1 MWRGGARNAPGA
13 ARVRGLLA
21 LSGCIAASTAAAGCG
36 VTNVHENLANGKQQ
50 FVTNCGSCHTLAR
63 AGTKGV
69 TGPNLDFAFAQA
81 RRDGEK
87 SSTFAGMV
95 RDQIRNPSRIPQHDP
110 QTGKALPMMPPN
122 LVKGQDVID
131 VAAYVGMAAG
141 AGGKDTGRLATIGAA
156 QAQGT
161 AKASNGTLDIPA
173 NPNGS
178 LAYKYADAQAP
189 PGKLTI
195 ESKNDAS
202 IGHDI
207 AIEGNGVNA
216 KGPVVQ
222 NGGTSKFQ
230 VTLKPGTY
238 TFYCTVPG
246 HRQGGMQGKLVVK

>member
-1 MWRGGARNAPGA
+1 MRRGGARNAPGT

-36 VTNVHENLANGKQQ
+36 VTNVHENVVNGKQQ
-50 FVTNCGSCHTLAR
+50 FVTSCGSCHTLAR

-69 TGPNLDFAFAQA
+69 TGPNLDFAFARA
-81 RRDGEK
+81 RRDGQK

-95 RDQIRNPSRIPQHDP
+95 RDQIKHPSRIPQHDP
-110 QTGKALPMMPPN
+110 QTGKQLPLMPPD
-122 LVKGQDVID
+122 LVKGQDLID
-131 VAAYVGMAAG
+131 VAAYVGMVAG
-141 AGGKDTGRLATIGAA
+141 AGGKDTGRLATIGVAR
-156 QAQGT
+156 AQGT

-173 NPNGS
+173 DPNGGLS
-178 LAYKYADAQAP
+178 YKFANAEAP
-189 PGKLTI
+189 SGKLTI

-207 AIEGNGVNA
+207 ALEGNGVNG

-222 NGGTSKFQ
+222 NGGTSKLE

-238 TFYCTVPG
+238 TFFCSVPG
-246 HRQGGMQGKLVVK
+246 HREGGMQGKLVVK